1 MAIVAGS
8 SPIWLVSLKEEAF
21 STWTQ
26 RERRLYEDQGED
38 SHPQA
43 RGKKMQEKQTW
54 WPLDPGFPAFWIMRN
69 EISVALSHLF
79 VRS

>member
-1 MAIVAGS
+1 
-8 SPIWLVSLKEEAF
+8 VSLKEEAF

-43 RGKKMQEKQTW
+43 RGKKCKKNKLGD
-54 WPLDPGFPAFWIMRN
+54 PSILDFQPS
-69 EISVALSHLF
+69 ES
-79 VRS
+79 